1 MDSIKTKKEKNE
13 EEVDER
19 DAKIAELDNQLKRA
33 VADYRNLERRSYD
46 ERSEAVKFAN
56 KQLIEAL
63 LPAFDTLFLAEKY
76 TTDESVK
83 LTIGRILEVLQQ
95 NGIDKI
101 LVENVKYN
109 PETMEVIELVPG
121 EKDTVIEEVRPGFM
135 IHGKLIRPAQVKVG
149 NGCGLLVFVRSHPA
163 SLRNRNPDFPGS
175 RQHLRLA
182 RIGVAHLR
190 PDAFVLPGSVDT
202 IP

>member
-149 NGCGLLVFVRSHPA
+149 NGEDLK
-163 SLRNRNPDFPGS
+163 N
-175 RQHLRLA
+175 
-182 RIGVAHLR
+182 
-190 PDAFVLPGSVDT
+190 
-202 IP
+202 

>member
-1 MDSIKTKKEKNE
+1 
-13 EEVDER
+13 
-19 DAKIAELDNQLKRA
+19 
-33 VADYRNLERRSYD
+33 
-46 ERSEAVKFAN
+46 
-56 KQLIEAL
+56 L

-149 NGCGLLVFVRSHPA
+149 NGEDLK
-163 SLRNRNPDFPGS
+163 N
-175 RQHLRLA
+175 
-182 RIGVAHLR
+182 
-190 PDAFVLPGSVDT
+190 
-202 IP
+202 

>member
-1 MDSIKTKKEKNE
+1 MDNNKKIKQEKKE

-149 NGCGLLVFVRSHPA
+149 NGEDLK
-163 SLRNRNPDFPGS
+163 N
-175 RQHLRLA
+175 
-182 RIGVAHLR
+182 
-190 PDAFVLPGSVDT
+190 
-202 IP
+202 

>member
-1 MDSIKTKKEKNE
+1 MDNNKKIKQEKNE

-149 NGCGLLVFVRSHPA
+149 NGEDLK
-163 SLRNRNPDFPGS
+163 N
-175 RQHLRLA
+175 
-182 RIGVAHLR
+182 
-190 PDAFVLPGSVDT
+190 
-202 IP
+202 